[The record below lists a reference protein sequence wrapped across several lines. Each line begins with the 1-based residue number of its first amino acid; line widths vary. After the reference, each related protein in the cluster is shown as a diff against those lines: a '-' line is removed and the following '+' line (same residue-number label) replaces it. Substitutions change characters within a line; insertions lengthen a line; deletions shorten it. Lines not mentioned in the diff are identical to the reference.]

1 MSQFDLRGC
10 KTALKCTRVPSEREP
25 GGLPGKPVAARGLV
39 SGRGPRAQRSGRNGA
54 KRKVCRTT
62 RRRTAGDTRDRRG
75 LGRNSAL
82 RVLQFGSEID
92 MPYNGLQGM
101 STSLPRQEE
110 HREKSQS
117 RVYVSQGMMDF
128 AGELQNH
135 FVRQSGTLRFVLV
148 N

>member
-1 MSQFDLRGC
+1 
-10 KTALKCTRVPSEREP
+10 
-25 GGLPGKPVAARGLV
+25 
-39 SGRGPRAQRSGRNGA
+39 
-54 KRKVCRTT
+54 
-62 RRRTAGDTRDRRG
+62 
-75 LGRNSAL
+75 
-82 RVLQFGSEID
+82 

-101 STSLPRQEE
+101 SASLPKPEE

-135 FVRQSGTLRFVLV
+135 FVRLSGTLRFVLV

>member
-1 MSQFDLRGC
+1 
-10 KTALKCTRVPSEREP
+10 
-25 GGLPGKPVAARGLV
+25 
-39 SGRGPRAQRSGRNGA
+39 
-54 KRKVCRTT
+54 
-62 RRRTAGDTRDRRG
+62 
-75 LGRNSAL
+75 
-82 RVLQFGSEID
+82 

-101 STSLPRQEE
+101 SASLPKPEE

-135 FVRQSGTLRFVLV
+135 FVRLSGTLRFVLF

>member
-1 MSQFDLRGC
+1 
-10 KTALKCTRVPSEREP
+10 
-25 GGLPGKPVAARGLV
+25 
-39 SGRGPRAQRSGRNGA
+39 
-54 KRKVCRTT
+54 
-62 RRRTAGDTRDRRG
+62 
-75 LGRNSAL
+75 
-82 RVLQFGSEID
+82 

-128 AGELQNH
+128 AGELQDH
-135 FVRQSGTLRFVLV
+135 FVRQSGPHRSFLV